1 MAKGKFSFGFKKS
14 SISKDSETEPRKP
27 RPNISEPV
35 GPIKS
40 SRGPDF
46 TRSESLIVVEGI
58 HDCQFAGKRDTKAS
72 TKMGRRISSSLV
84 KGGVLSPN
92 VAAANARLP
101 SESTEGTKH
110 EGRRLSISSLISKP
124 KIPLSV
130 STNMLQIR
138 RKPVARADGDQR
150 TGNQIHSQPPVALKS
165 FVTRLP
171 RSQTTRDVSNLTFY
185 TKSASGIQI
194 NNNTDDVPMQRF
206 SVSQVNVDA
215 SSTTSTLESPT
226 DSRTQISQSSMS
238 SIDISMPNTP
248 QGSYF
253 NEIDIAQPSKYWTG
267 RFVSLEDRLYAEGLS
282 TSLRGKL
289 KRPINSSTPLSGSI
303 HLTRTMQLPKRDEDG
318 DVERRQRV
326 FEYLESLCTS
336 AEAKL
341 SLRSWQEMYATRT
354 NQPDLHPNYVA
365 SARRGL
371 VSRMLPKNTNKKSQ
385 VDRRSRD
392 FLDEIYYGNASNA
405 FGLTNA
411 YGINGRYLTFR

>member
-1 MAKGKFSFGFKKS
+1 
-14 SISKDSETEPRKP
+14 
-27 RPNISEPV
+27 
-35 GPIKS
+35 
-40 SRGPDF
+40 
-46 TRSESLIVVEGI
+46 
-58 HDCQFAGKRDTKAS
+58 
-72 TKMGRRISSSLV
+72 
-84 KGGVLSPN
+84 
-92 VAAANARLP
+92 
-101 SESTEGTKH
+101 
-110 EGRRLSISSLISKP
+110 
-124 KIPLSV
+124 
-130 STNMLQIR
+130 MLQIR

-150 TGNQIHSQPPVALKS
+150 TGHQIHSKPPVALKS

-171 RSQTTRDVSNLTFY
+171 RSQTTRDVSNLTFH
-185 TKSASGIQI
+185 TKSVSDIQI
-194 NNNTDDVPMQRF
+194 NNNTEDVPLQRF
-206 SVSQVNVDA
+206 CVSQINVDA

-282 TSLRGKL
+282 TSLRGKPR
-289 KRPINSSTPLSGSI
+289 RPIHSSTTLSGSI
-303 HLTRTMQLPKRDEDG
+303 HQTGTTQRSKRDEDG

-336 AEAKL
+336 TEAKL

-354 NQPDLHPNYVA
+354 NQPELHPNYVA